1 MRKYILII
9 LILTAGAKFSTGQNL
24 VPNPSFENY
33 TNCPNFASQINHVNN
48 WYSIRETPDYLNICA
63 PYGWAS
69 IPLNYFGNKMPASGN
84 AYAGFGG
91 FWQGS
96 GSFPE
101 CVGAQLMT
109 PLQIGTKYFLSFKVF
124 LGQKANIYQ
133 WCGINKIGALFST
146 VHFDTINMAPLCNCS
161 QIYTNSIITDTTNW
175 TTITGSF
182 VADSV
187 YNYIGIGR
195 FFDDASTS
203 STQITGTQCNA
214 YYYLDDICLSNDSLF
229 TAGWTW
235 TTGINPLN
243 DKTSFKL
250 FPNPTNNKSTLQF
263 DNAKKEICT
272 LTLYD
277 FYGKIVQSINNITSD
292 QVVIEKKDLTN
303 GLYYFVLQTINRVIV
318 TGKLLVE

>member
-1 MRKYILII
+1 L
-9 LILTAGAKFSTGQNL
+9 TGQNL
-24 VPNPSFENY
+24 VPNPSFESY
-33 TNCPNFASQINHVNN
+33 TNCPNFAGQINRADN
-48 WYSIRETPDYLNICA
+48 WYSIRMTPDYLNVCA

-69 IPLNYFGNKMPASGN
+69 VPLNYFGNKMPATGN
-84 AYAGFGG
+84 GYAGIGG

-96 GSFPE
+96 SNFPE
-101 CVGAQLMT
+101 CVGAQLIT
-109 PLQIGTKYFLSFKVF
+109 PLQVGIKYFLSFKVF
-124 LGQKANIYQ
+124 LGQKANINQ

-146 VHFDTINMAPLCNCS
+146 FHFDTINMAPLCNCS

-214 YYYLDDICLSNDSLF
+214 YYYLDDICLSNDSLY

-235 TTGINPLN
+235 TTDIKQIYNSR
-243 DKTSFKL
+243 TSFY
-250 FPNPTNNKSTLQF
+250 PNPISDQSTLQF
-263 DNAKKEICT
+263 DNTKAEVCT
-272 LTLYD
+272 LTLYNNC
-277 FYGKIVQSINNITSD
+277 GQIVRTINNITSD
-292 QVVIEKKDLTN
+292 QVIIQKNNLTN
-303 GLYYFVLQTINRVIV
+303 GLYYFVLRTGDHVIV
-318 TGKLLVE
+318 TGKLAVD